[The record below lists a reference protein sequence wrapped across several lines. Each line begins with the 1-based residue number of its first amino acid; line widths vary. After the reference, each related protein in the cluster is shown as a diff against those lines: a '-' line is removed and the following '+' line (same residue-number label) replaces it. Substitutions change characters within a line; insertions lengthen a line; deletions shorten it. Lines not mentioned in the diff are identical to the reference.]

1 MLFLTKITELFTAF
15 ERIFCALYF
24 TLPLLNTAVVSCSVV
39 NLRFAIVRLIRWA
52 RCALYL
58 IGIIGILTLL
68 IILLLCDF
76 CTQVNNLLLVIL
88 LAHNRYFLFFDFLSS
103 LFLPSPMALVI
114 VSAIT
119 S

>member
-58 IGIIGILTLL
+58 VGIVSIFTLL
-68 IILLLCDF
+68 VLLLLCNLR
-76 CTQVNNLLLVIL
+76 TQINNLLLVIF
-88 LAHNRYFLFFDFLSS
+88 LANNLFFYFLDFLFFFSPL
-103 LFLPSPMALVI
+103 LPMTLVI
-114 VSAIT
+114 E
-119 S
+119 